1 MKDSFALSA
10 NIVPQ
15 EMSMNGCDWLDS
27 SQLIVLKCYMLIL
40 HALPRHPFS
49 ANDPTYLSFCHR
61 NPCRLRLERMT
72 RNLTHHYDHVLVVSG
87 PMYVPKFDH
96 ATKRMLVQYQVQF
109 CSPFAPPCVCV
120 CVCTCV
126 CVRACVYVYVRV
138 FVYVC
143 VHVCACAS
151 ASVHSALSPP
161 PPPIFSLTSTHV
173 RAHHL
178 PIEQVV
184 GRNQVAAPTH
194 MFKVILAENEGGK
207 DRAVAGEHTHARTH
221 ARTRA
226 HTRTHTRTRTRTRT
240 HTCTHAHNF
249 GSLLTV
255 CMLWTN
261 CFAGSICHAKL
272 PHPRTGAT
280 LPLPG
285 AHG

>member
-1 MKDSFALSA
+1 MLLTFTCETHTLTLIACIDADFKDAMKDSFALSA

-126 CVRACVYVYVRV
+126 CVRVRACVC
-138 FVYVC
+138 VC
-143 VHVCACAS
+143 VCACMC
-151 ASVHSALSPP
+151 VCVCVCALRPITSPP
-161 PPPIFSLTSTHV
+161 PNFFPHIH
-173 RAHHL
+173 
-178 PIEQVV
+178 
-184 GRNQVAAPTH
+184 
-194 MFKVILAENEGGK
+194 
-207 DRAVAGEHTHARTH
+207 
-221 ARTRA
+221 TRA
-226 HTRTHTRTRTRTRT
+226 R
-240 HTCTHAHNF
+240 A
-249 GSLLTV
+249 SL
-255 CMLWTN
+255 
-261 CFAGSICHAKL
+261 AY
-272 PHPRTGAT
+272 
-280 LPLPG
+280 
-285 AHG
+285 